1 MSAAEPIDLE
11 DIRRRAREAFGPPD
25 VDRDEPAVI
34 KPPWPEL
41 DDAAL
46 YGLLGD
52 VVRTIDPTTEAD
64 QVATAVTFLTMF
76 GSCVG
81 RGPHLMVGDDRHG
94 TNIYT
99 VLVGDTAIA
108 RKGTS
113 LSGPRRLMDSVD
125 EPWTKERLQGGAS
138 TGEGLLWA
146 IRDPIY
152 GVNKKTGEQELVD
165 RGVEDKRLLLNEEEL
180 SFILKVA
187 TRQGNTLSEIM
198 RRAWDSREILRIMT
212 KQFPAS
218 ASNSHVSFLAHI
230 TEEELRREMSDVSLV
245 NGFANRFAWFKVR
258 RSKFLSNPVRMT
270 PAQASPLVHRI
281 AEARK
286 FALTV
291 GEMKRDPEASEMW
304 DAVYPTLSTGRPG
317 LSGALTARSAPMV
330 LRLSLIFALLDCS
343 KHIRAPHL
351 EAALAIWDYAD
362 ASVRSIFGDLTGDA
376 IADRILAVIR
386 SDGDQSRRDISD
398 LFGRNVSSSR
408 IGQAL
413 ELLLADGKVESY
425 KVEPEGLGRPATYYR
440 AKRVITHA

>member
-1 MSAAEPIDLE
+1 MSAAEPIDIE
-11 DIRRRAREAFGPPD
+11 DIRRRSHALFGAPEPD
-25 VDRDEPAVI
+25 IDEPAISSV
-34 KPPWPEL
+34 PWPEV

-46 YGLLGD
+46 HGPVGD
-52 VVRTIDPTTEAD
+52 IVRTIDPTTEAD
-64 QVATAVTFLTMF
+64 RVAVATTFLTMF

-94 TNIYT
+94 TNVYV

-113 LSGPRRLMDSVD
+113 QSGPRRLMAGVD
-125 EPWTKERLQGGAS
+125 ESWLVERVQGGVS

-146 IRDPIY
+146 IRDPVY
-152 GVNKKTGEQELVD
+152 GINKKTGEQELVD
-165 RGVEDKRLLLNEEEL
+165 KGVQDKRLLLIEEEL
-180 SFILKVA
+180 SFLLKTA
-187 TRQGNTLSEIM
+187 TRQGNTASEIT
-198 RRAWDSREILRIMT
+198 RRAWDSRETLRIMT
-212 KQFPAS
+212 KATPVS
-218 ASNSHVSFLAHI
+218 ASKPHVSFLAHI
-230 TEEELRREMSDVSLV
+230 TEHELIREISDVSLV

-291 GEMKRDPEASEMW
+291 GEMSRDSEASDMW
-304 DAVYPTLSTGRPG
+304 DAVYPALSTGRPG
-317 LSGALTARSAPMV
+317 LSGALTARAAPMV
-330 LRLSLIFALLDCS
+330 LRFALIYALLDSS
-343 KHIRAPHL
+343 KQIRAPHL
-351 EAALAIWDYAD
+351 EAALAIWEYAD

-376 IADRILAVIR
+376 VADRILAVIR

-398 LFGRNVSSSR
+398 LFGRNVASAR

-413 ELLLADGKVESY
+413 ELLLADAKIESY
-425 KVEPEGLGRPATYYR
+425 KVEPDGLGRPATYYR
-440 AKRVITHA
+440 AKKARGNV

>member
-1 MSAAEPIDLE
+1 VSAAEPIDLE
-11 DIRRRAREAFGPPD
+11 DIRRRARGVFGPHD
-25 VDRDEPAVI
+25 LDRNEPAVT
-34 KPPWPEL
+34 KPPWPTL

-46 YGLLGD
+46 QGLLGD

-64 QVATAVTFLTMF
+64 QVATAATFLVMF

-81 RGPHLMVGDDRHG
+81 RGPYLMVGDDRHG
-94 TNIYT
+94 TNFYA

-113 LSGPRRLMDSVD
+113 LSGPRRLMGDVD
-125 EPWTKERLQGGAS
+125 EPWLNERVQGGVS

-146 IRDPIY
+146 IRDAIY
-152 GVNKKTGEQELVD
+152 GTNKKTGEQEIVD
-165 RGVEDKRLLLNEEEL
+165 RGIEDKRLFCNEEEL

-198 RRAWDSREILRIMT
+198 RRAWDSRDTLRIMT
-212 KQFPAS
+212 KASPVS
-218 ASNSHVSFLAHI
+218 ASNPHVSFLAHI
-230 TEEELRREMSDVSLV
+230 TEEELRREISDVSLV

-286 FALTV
+286 FALPV
-291 GEMKRDPEASEMW
+291 GEMRRDPEASEMW

-330 LRLSLIFALLDCS
+330 LRLSLIYALLDCS
-343 KHIRAPHL
+343 KHIRVPHL
-351 EAALAIWDYAD
+351 EAALAVWDYAD

-398 LFGRNVSSSR
+398 LFGRNVSSAR

-440 AKRVITHA
+440 AKRVRASA